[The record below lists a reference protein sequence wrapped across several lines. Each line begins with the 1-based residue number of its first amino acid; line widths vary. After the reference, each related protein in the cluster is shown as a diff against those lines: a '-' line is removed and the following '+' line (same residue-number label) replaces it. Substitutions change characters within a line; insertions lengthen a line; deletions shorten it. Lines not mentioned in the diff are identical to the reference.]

1 MPNVMS
7 DGLFDLDISLYKTFT
22 VKERYKI
29 QLKGE
34 AYNSTNTPTFDV
46 PGREVSSQLFG
57 VVTATALNPRPR
69 SIQLSLRFTF

>member
-7 DGLFDLDISLYKTFT
+7 DGLFDLDLSIYKTFV
-22 VKERYKI
+22 VKERYRI

-46 PGREVSSQLFG
+46 PGREVTNQNFG

-69 SIQLSLRFTF
+69 SIQLSIRFSF